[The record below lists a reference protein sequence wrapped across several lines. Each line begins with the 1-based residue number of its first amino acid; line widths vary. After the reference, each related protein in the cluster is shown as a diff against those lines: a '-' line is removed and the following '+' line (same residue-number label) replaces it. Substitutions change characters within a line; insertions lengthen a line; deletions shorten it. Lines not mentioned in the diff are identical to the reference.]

1 MPTKKYKI
9 YKITGMEENQKMMI
23 YDYDGYVDKVIFT
36 MLDFD
41 GEKEDTKCNFFTF
54 NFLLLIKS
62 SFFDSV

>member
-1 MPTKKYKI
+1 
-9 YKITGMEENQKMMI
+9 MEENQKMMI